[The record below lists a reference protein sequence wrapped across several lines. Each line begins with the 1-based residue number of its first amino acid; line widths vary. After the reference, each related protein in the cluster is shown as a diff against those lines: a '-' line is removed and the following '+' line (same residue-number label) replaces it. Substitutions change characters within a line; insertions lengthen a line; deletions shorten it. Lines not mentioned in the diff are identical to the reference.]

1 MNRNWK
7 GYRLLVRSTRH
18 SQMEPPK
25 CFICN
30 TEIRL
35 GERYRDGGAIKAH
48 LICIEGERHERTS
61 NEVRGRKATAATR
74 TAAKA

>member
-1 MNRNWK
+1 MNRNWST
-7 GYRLLVRSTRH
+7 YRLLVRSTRH

-35 GERYRDGGAIKAH
+35 GERYRDGGSIKAH
-48 LICIEGERHERTS
+48 EICVLGERTNERRTNS
-61 NEVRGRKATAATR
+61 IASPR
-74 TAAKA
+74 TAGNRSPI